1 MADGATIVGS
11 KAALPAFKKGEGAG
25 VKELNLLSNETSGKS
40 VSITNGLVNFSYYES
55 ILQDVVRANVSFT
68 DTGDS
73 VDGKT
78 VMEGLPIYG
87 SERASIKIEDNN
99 RKVIE
104 VELYV
109 NKPDDLLDDTRK
121 RLCVLDFASK
131 EFFVNEKVRINTRFD
146 GLIAN
151 GGTASDEGGT
161 IEKIL
166 KTDEK
171 FLNTEK
177 EIFIEATSNNRNF
190 VGNNW
195 KPFFWN

>member
-78 VMEGLPIYG
+78 VMEGLQIYG
-87 SERASIKIEDNN
+87 SERASIKI
-99 RKVIE
+99 
-104 VELYV
+104 
-109 NKPDDLLDDTRK
+109 
-121 RLCVLDFASK
+121 
-131 EFFVNEKVRINTRFD
+131 
-146 GLIAN
+146 
-151 GGTASDEGGT
+151 
-161 IEKIL
+161 
-166 KTDEK
+166 
-171 FLNTEK
+171 
-177 EIFIEATSNNRNF
+177 
-190 VGNNW
+190 
-195 KPFFWN
+195 